1 MKAIFS
7 TLLIIASISL
17 CKAQTTRDSLQ
28 KRHAE
33 MMAIMMKQAKYPI
46 KTIGI
51 YVYDGFNTLDA
62 IGPYQTLSQLSGVKV
77 LMVAKQKGMVS
88 NQSGLKID
96 VAKSI
101 DEVKQLDML
110 VIPGGAVET
119 FKQTQDTAVLNW
131 IRMIDQ
137 NSIYTT
143 SVCTGAWILGATGLL
158 KDKNVTTNWYRAE
171 EMMNRYGAH
180 FKQERYVKD
189 GKYWTS
195 AGVTAG
201 IDMSLALV
209 NDLMGEQ
216 YTQGVML
223 DLEYNPHPPVTGGS
237 VAKTDPL
244 VADMMKEMYDMF
256 MLPVIQKD
264 QAQQKDAGIKKP

>member
-1 MKAIFS
+1 MRAILS
-7 TLLIIASISL
+7 TLLIITSVSL
-17 CKAQTTRDSLQ
+17 CKAQITQDSLQ

-33 MMAIMMKQAKYPI
+33 MMAIMMTQSKYPI

-62 IGPYQTLSQLSGVKV
+62 IGPYQTLSQLSGVKIF
-77 LMVAKQKGMVS
+77 MVAEQKGMVR

-143 SVCTGAWILGATGLL
+143 SVCTGAWILGASGLL

-201 IDMSLALV
+201 IDMSLAIV
-209 NDLMGEQ
+209 NDLMGEK

-244 VADMMKEMYDMF
+244 VADLMKEMYDMF
-256 MLPVIQKD
+256 MLPLIQKD
-264 QAQQKDAGIKKP
+264 QPQQKEKDAKKL